1 MDDAGGEE
9 YKMAVLPLDAADPA
23 DAAATDEP
31 RYSEVA
37 LLYPHPTPAP
47 SMSIKSLK

>member
-9 YKMAVLPLDAADPA
+9 YKVAVFPLDAADPA
-23 DAAATDEP
+23 TAAADEP

-37 LLYPHPTPAP
+37 LLYPDPTPAP
-47 SMSIKSLK
+47 SMSIKSLE